1 MAAEKRPREEMML
14 RDLYVTR
21 QALHA
26 ANQEAEWLR
35 SCLSAVEMAL
45 AAADRETA
53 VAEAAAG

>member
-35 SCLSAVEMAL
+35 SCLSTMEMAL
-45 AAADRETA
+45 AVADRETA
-53 VAEAAAG
+53 VTEATTG